1 MNLKPQWLAP
11 FLPPPPCPQLCPYF
25 YISIYY
31 IILKLFMYLLLLETI
46 SHSSLNVL
54 LIYKIHWRIV
64 KTWTL
69 NDNHNRMKLESLQHK
84 ESSGKKK
91 ILDASAFRQFI
102 FCQSIHSTF
111 PNKHTHTFLSSFT
124 CSLENPM
131 DDILPDNQQ
140 LLITNVQAM
149 ATGNK
154 LIKNCPR
161 ACPATLGQS
170 TSLTC
175 LPRMHSIMRT

>member
-91 ILDASAFRQFI
+91 SLMPLLFGNLYFANLFI
-102 FCQSIHSTF
+102 QHFLI
-111 PNKHTHTFLSSFT
+111 NIHTHFSAVSLAHLKTLWMIFYLIINSF
-124 CSLENPM
+124 SLPM
-131 DDILPDNQQ
+131 FKQWPQV
-140 LLITNVQAM
+140 TN
-149 ATGNK
+149 
-154 LIKNCPR
+154 
-161 ACPATLGQS
+161 
-170 TSLTC
+170 
-175 LPRMHSIMRT
+175 

>member
-91 ILDASAFRQFI
+91 SLMHPCEFQPKWISPCSYLSVCCPPALGSRWRESQQVWEIGNPLSQRCAGRKYEMSMSFVIMELGIALSNSLCHRQMG
-102 FCQSIHSTF
+102 
-111 PNKHTHTFLSSFT
+111 K
-124 CSLENPM
+124 
-131 DDILPDNQQ
+131 
-140 LLITNVQAM
+140 
-149 ATGNK
+149 
-154 LIKNCPR
+154 IKN
-161 ACPATLGQS
+161 GG
-170 TSLTC
+170 
-175 LPRMHSIMRT
+175 